1 MINKIYNTLI
11 LISDL
16 YIYLNS
22 YSNEK
27 NKKLYIGRKKT
38 FKTLNVIKESNLKYI
53 LIHVSSVGEYEQAK
67 PIIFQLSKNYS
78 YKIIVSYFS
87 PSVEKI
93 INKSNL
99 IFKSFYI
106 PSDKK
111 SNMSKMFNLI
121 KPEFILLIKYEF
133 WKNFI
138 AESRKK
144 NVPIFSVVST
154 FRKNQIFFRFHGF
167 FFRKILNDIS
177 YFLVQDEKSKKLLK
191 KININNVKVVGD
203 SRYDRVFN
211 IYSKAKKYIDI
222 EKFINN
228 NKTIVIGSSWQSDL
242 NIIKNEIKKD
252 LTNTKYIIA
261 PHNVNNNEII
271 NIEKLFINDT
281 IRYSDLPQKNILK
294 RILIIDNIGMLS
306 SIYRYADISYIG
318 GAFQGTLH
326 NTLEAAV
333 WGNPI
338 IYGKNSNNK
347 KFKEVKILEKSG
359 IGFSIKN
366 GQEFKLIINRIFK
379 NRELGKGGN
388 KLISEKSGATNK
400 IISFLKKEIK

>member
-1 MINKIYNTLI
+1 MINITYNI
-11 LISDL
+11 LISISEL

-22 YSNEK
+22 FLNDK
-27 NKKLYIGRKKT
+27 NKKLYLGRKNT
-38 FKTLNVIKESNLKYI
+38 FECLSFIKKSNHKII

-67 PIIFQLSKNYS
+67 PIIFHLNKNYP

-93 INKSNL
+93 INKSKY

-106 PSDKK
+106 PSDNQY
-111 SNMSKMFNLI
+111 NMSKMFDLI

-138 AESRKK
+138 LESKKK
-144 NVPIFSVVST
+144 NIPIFSIVST
-154 FRKNQIFFRFHGF
+154 FRKNQIFFKFYGK
-167 FFRKILNDIS
+167 FFRKILNNIS
-177 YFLVQDEKSKKLLK
+177 FFLVQNEKSKKLLK
-191 KININNVKVVGD
+191 KININNVQVVGD
-203 SRYDRVFN
+203 SRFDRVID
-211 IYSKAKKYIDI
+211 IYNKAKKYINI
-222 EKFINN
+222 EKFISN
-228 NKTIVIGSSWQSDL
+228 NKTIVIGSSWNSDL
-242 NIIKNEIKKD
+242 KIIKDQIKKD

-261 PHNVNNNEII
+261 PHNVNDNEIK
-271 NIEKLFINDT
+271 NIEDLFINDT
-281 IRYSDLPQKNILK
+281 IKYSELPQKSILK
-294 RILIIDNIGMLS
+294 RVLIIDNLGMLS

-318 GAFQGTLH
+318 GAFQGALH

-333 WGNPI
+333 WGNPV
-338 IYGKNSNNK
+338 IYGKNFNNK
-347 KFKEVKILEKSG
+347 KYKEVKILEKSG